1 MSSIRL
7 PLICKSFEELVT
19 HYDANADG
27 EEGSD
32 GASVTYTV
40 QISPELY
47 FLQSHRH
54 SQYFPSLPLLAH
66 PHCHDQK

>member
-7 PLICKSFEELVT
+7 PLICNSFEELVT

-32 GASVTYTV
+32 GASVIYTV
-40 QISPELY
+40 RISPELY
-47 FLQSHRH
+47 FCNVIAIVNM
-54 SQYFPSLPLLAH
+54 FLAFH
-66 PHCHDQK
+66 Y